1 MRERSSVL
9 TGTKWAKEQK
19 SSPSLE
25 NVTVRASRIHGRGL
39 FAATDLPRRRKLG
52 EVDGELVTL
61 PQARRAVELQRR
73 IYLVEVSR
81 RYAVDCSNGNC
92 FKYLNH
98 NCRPNCYLRIYRR
111 RVEVY
116 TLRAITA
123 GTELTIDYG
132 ATPHKDGMA
141 CHCGRSECKGV
152 L

>member
-1 MRERSSVL
+1 MSGRSSL
-9 TGTKWAKEQK
+9 RTGIQRARTQN
-19 SSPSLE
+19 SFQSVQ
-25 NVTVRASRIHGRGL
+25 NVTVRPSRIHGRGL

-52 EVDGELVTL
+52 EVNGDLVIL
-61 PQARRAVELQRR
+61 PQARTTVELLRK

-98 NCRPNCYLRIYRR
+98 NCRPNCYLRISRR

-116 TLRAITA
+116 TLEPIAT

-132 ATPHKDGMA
+132 VTPHKDGMN
-141 CHCGRSECKGV
+141 CRCGAIGCRAV